1 MIKQFI
7 LGVFS
12 LMLCSGVHAGKE
24 NDRSSPWQKP
34 SHSKSHKMCNVSLGP
49 RPAFLIADMDN
60 SPLKQKLH
68 KCAKQRPRKSDFS
81 IGHRGAPMQFPEH
94 TKESYVAA
102 AQMGAGILECDVTFT
117 KDKELVCRHSQC
129 DLHTTTN
136 ILLTPLA
143 EKCSEGFTPA
153 VYDESGN
160 LISPASAKCCTSD
173 ITLAEFKSL
182 TGKMDAADSGAQSI
196 EEYLNATANWRTD
209 LYSSKGTLLSHKES
223 IELFKSLGTKMT
235 PELKSPSVTMPFDG
249 FSQQDYAQKLVDE
262 YSEANVPAK
271 NVWAQSFNYD
281 DILYWIN
288 NTPRFGSQAVFL
300 DGRYDLDG
308 FDHRDPTTWEPS
320 MEKIIEDGGNYIAPP
335 MWMLVESIDGK
346 AVPSEYAKQAKSAGL
361 NIITWTFERS
371 GPLASGGGWY
381 YQTLN
386 GQNALPGEQSVIDN
400 DGDMYDVLHVLAK
413 DVGIK
418 GIFSDWP
425 ATVTYYANC
434 MGL

>member
-12 LMLCSGVHAGKE
+12 LMLCSGVLASKE

-34 SHSKSHKMCNVSLGP
+34 SHSKPLKMCNVSLGP
-49 RPAFLIADMDN
+49 RPAFLIEDMDN

-262 YSEANVPAK
+262 YNEANVPAK

-346 AVPSEYAKQAKSAGL
+346 VVPSEYAKQAKSAGL

-386 GQNALPGEQSVIDN
+386 GQNTLPGEQSVIDN